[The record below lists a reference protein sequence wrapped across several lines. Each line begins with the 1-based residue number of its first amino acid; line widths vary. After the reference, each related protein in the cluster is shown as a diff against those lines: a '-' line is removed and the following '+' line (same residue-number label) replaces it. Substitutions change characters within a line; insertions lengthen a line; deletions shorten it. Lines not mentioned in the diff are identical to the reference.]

1 MSKQIGRPRDVA
13 KQRFW
18 REMIRRQ
25 QQGRHSIRGFCDEH
39 ALDERAFFAWRRK
52 LAALDASGSLPAVR
66 SATPTKASAPPT
78 FAQITVGGA
87 VPAGDGS
94 VEIVLGGQRRV
105 RVPSGFDQATL
116 AAVLDVLED
125 RPC

>member
-13 KQRFW
+13 KEQFW

-25 QQGRHSIRGFCDEH
+25 KQGRLSVRAFCDEH
-39 ALDERAFFAWRRK
+39 ALDEGAFFAWRRK
-52 LAALDASGSLPAVR
+52 LAALDSPGNRLAVR
-66 SATPTKASAPPT
+66 STTLTKASTPPT

-87 VPAGDGS
+87 VPADNGS
-94 VEIVLGGQRRV
+94 VEIVLAGRRRV
-105 RVPSGFDQATL
+105 RVPPGFDQATL